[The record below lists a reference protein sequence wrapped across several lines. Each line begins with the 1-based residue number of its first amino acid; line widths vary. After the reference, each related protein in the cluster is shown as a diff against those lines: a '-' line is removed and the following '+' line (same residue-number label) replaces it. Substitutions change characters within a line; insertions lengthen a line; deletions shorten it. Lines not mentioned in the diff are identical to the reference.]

1 MATYH
6 TIKCPHCKNVVEFSV
21 GKPKHYGSPFRICKN
36 CGHEYVDTNYVE
48 AALLTKSSFLMSFSW
63 LGFILRIF
71 ISLTLIVWT
80 IDAYGFD
87 FDLLAIA
94 VIGVGIALLISP
106 IKQFIALIRYVSL
119 KDEKFNKELEVSKIR
134 LSDPQYVIALWK
146 AGAHVTYEL
155 LEWAKE
161 AVKNDNNDSISVQA
175 DEEPK
180 SIENKVCFCR
190 KCGTQ
195 IDTDSSFC
203 HKCGTKVKEE
213 EQ

>member
-1 MATYH
+1 VIKGDINLNKCSGGVNMATYH

-106 IKQFIALIRYVSL
+106 IKQLITLIRYAL
-119 KDEKFNKELEVSKIR
+119 FKDEKFQRELEASKKR
-134 LSDPQYVIALWK
+134 LSDPKYVIALWK
-146 AGAHVTYEL
+146 AGAYITYDL

-161 AVKNDNNDSISVQA
+161 AVMDANDNVEPVQTS
-175 DEEPK
+175 EETPNIGIK
-180 SIENKVCFCR
+180 L
-190 KCGTQ
+190 
-195 IDTDSSFC
+195 
-203 HKCGTKVKEE
+203 
-213 EQ
+213 